1 MSGSVPQQR
10 VNTSQTPS
18 RRGLFI
24 ILVELTAALVASIVV
39 SLFLGTLIEWAGMN
53 LWWKDQGVL
62 HSRDM
67 VVEDIGYLENYRRS
81 LVVDDAVEFASG
93 LANAVTKAVDYTGLL
108 TIVQQFQKPLPP
120 NPTASRRSIHN
131 MMSGMGPYVLAAI
144 FVWQDAMIRL
154 AIVWLAIP
162 AFLLALTVGLVDGLA
177 RRDIRKWSG
186 GRESSYVYHH
196 AKRLLVPA
204 FTGGFLF
211 YMTWPTGGF
220 NPAWMVL
227 PFCAAAA
234 WTVSL
239 MAATFKKYL

>member
-1 MSGSVPQQR
+1 MSGSGAQQQM
-10 VNTSQTPS
+10 NTRNQPR

-24 ILVELTAALVASIVV
+24 ILLELTAAFVASVIV
-39 SLFLGTLIEWAGMN
+39 SLVLGTIIEWVGMN
-53 LWWKDQGVL
+53 WWWKDQGVL

-67 VVEDIGYLENYRRS
+67 VVEDIGYLQEYRRS
-81 LVVDDAVEFASG
+81 LMVDDAVDFASG
-93 LANAVTKAVDYTGLL
+93 LANGVTKTAHAVGLVAF
-108 TIVQQFQKPLPP
+108 VQKAQKPLPP
-120 NPTASRRSIHN
+120 NPTASQRAMHN
-131 MMSGMGPYVLAAI
+131 MLSGMGPYVLAAI

-154 AIVWLAIP
+154 AIVWLAVP
-162 AFLLALTVGLVDGLA
+162 AFLLALTLGLVDGLA

-186 GRESSYVYHH
+186 GRESSFIYHH

-204 FTGGFLF
+204 FTGGFLL

>member
-1 MSGSVPQQR
+1 MSGTQR
-10 VNTSQTPS
+10 PVNTRNQP
-18 RRGLFI
+18 RRQGPFI
-24 ILVELTAALVASIVV
+24 ILLQLTAAFVGSFIF
-39 SLFLGTLIEWAGMN
+39 SLFLGAIIEWVGMN
-53 LWWKDQGVL
+53 YWWKDQGVL
-62 HSRDM
+62 HSRNM
-67 VVEDIGYLENYRRS
+67 VVEDIGYLQGYRRS
-81 LVVDDAVEFASG
+81 LMVDDAVDFASG
-93 LANAVTKAVDYTGLL
+93 LANGVTKVAQAMGL
-108 TIVQQFQKPLPP
+108 VAFVHNSQKPLSPK
-120 NPTASRRSIHN
+120 PTAAQRSMHN
-131 MMSGMGPYVLAAI
+131 MISGMGPYVLAAI

-162 AFLLALTVGLVDGLA
+162 AFLLALTLGLVDGLA

-186 GRESSYVYHH
+186 GRESSFIYHQ

-204 FTGGFLF
+204 FTGGFVL

>member
-1 MSGSVPQQR
+1 MSGSGTQQQ
-10 VNTSQTPS
+10 VNTRNQP
-18 RRGLFI
+18 RRQGPFI
-24 ILVELTAALVASIVV
+24 ILLELTATFVGSFIF
-39 SLFLGTLIEWAGMN
+39 SLFLGAIIEWVGMN
-53 LWWKDQGVL
+53 YWWKDQGVL
-62 HSRDM
+62 HSRNM
-67 VVEDIGYLENYRRS
+67 VVEDIGYLQEYRRS
-81 LVVDDAVEFASG
+81 LMVDDAVDFASG
-93 LANAVTKAVDYTGLL
+93 LANGVTKVAQAMGL
-108 TIVQQFQKPLPP
+108 VAFVHNSQKPLSPK
-120 NPTASRRSIHN
+120 PTAAQRSMHN
-131 MMSGMGPYVLAAI
+131 MISGMGPYVLAAI
-144 FVWQDAMIRL
+144 FVWQDAMVRL

-162 AFLLALTVGLVDGLA
+162 AFLLALTLGLVDGLA

-186 GRESSYVYHH
+186 GRESSFIYHQ

-204 FTGGFLF
+204 FTGGFLL